1 MKHCLSRGCSIHPAC
16 LWAEKGRWR
25 AVLGQARDAST
36 APLSLL
42 PSWSWGYNESQS
54 ATATPFPVLFPHGG
68 CTTAKAPAPP
78 AGFSQT
84 PQLGHSPEFPM
95 GTVSGLFPSSG
106 HPKSHPLEFPALA
119 ANQHSTSSQFSI
131 PARPDLFKRGCLDD
145 LVYIGHPA

>member
-25 AVLGQARDAST
+25 AALGQARDAST

-42 PSWSWGYNESQS
+42 PSWSWGYNESQC

-95 GTVSGLFPSSG
+95 GTVNGLFPSSG

-119 ANQHSTSSQFSI
+119 ANQHSISSQFSI